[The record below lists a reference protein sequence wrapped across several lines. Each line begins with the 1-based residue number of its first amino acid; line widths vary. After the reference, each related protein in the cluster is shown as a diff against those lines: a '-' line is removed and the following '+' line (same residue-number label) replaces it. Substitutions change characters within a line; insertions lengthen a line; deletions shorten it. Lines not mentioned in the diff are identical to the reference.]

1 MYARTCIE
9 HWREARRGKA
19 AVGVSMWM
27 RVLLPQVLGPESG
40 AFPSDG
46 EEAPGAAI
54 GRLSNSG
61 AAAALDMLDIAM
73 APGGAKLSQC
83 SLHTEGPV
91 SRSSC

>member
-1 MYARTCIE
+1 MFGRC
-9 HWREARRGKA
+9 RGKA

-46 EEAPGAAI
+46 DDVLDGAAI
-54 GRLSNSG
+54 SRLSNSG

-73 APGGAKLSQC
+73 APGGANFHKDVCTS
-83 SLHTEGPV
+83 TG
-91 SRSSC
+91 